1 VGVASVVVLA
11 LTGQVARLVVD
22 RYRPSFSCLC
32 LKAQL
37 LAVLSYLS
45 HLNRYRPNLPPLVTL
60 NPRQQ
65 RPLQSLNQ
73 PPCLL
78 RPVLL

>member
-1 VGVASVVVLA
+1 VGVASAVVLA
-11 LTGQVARLVVD
+11 LTGQVVRLVVD
-22 RYRPSFSCLC
+22 HYRPSFSCLC
-32 LKAQL
+32 LKVQL
-37 LAVLSYLS
+37 LAVLSYLLR
-45 HLNRYRPNLPPLVTL
+45 LNQCRPNSLPLVTL

-78 RPVLL
+78 RLILL